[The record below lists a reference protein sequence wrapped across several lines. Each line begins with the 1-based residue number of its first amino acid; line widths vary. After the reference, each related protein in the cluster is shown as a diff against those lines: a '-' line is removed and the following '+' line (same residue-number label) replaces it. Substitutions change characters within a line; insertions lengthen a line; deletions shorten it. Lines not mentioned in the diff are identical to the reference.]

1 MIDNLPPVHHTND
14 PITSALAEA
23 QITTTGAR
31 ASIMKRCLWY
41 IEDNP
46 GKVAGEISEALG
58 LTSWQVMKRLS
69 DLKSK
74 GLVYQDGVGEYENHK
89 QMRWWKAQYQ

>member
-1 MIDNLPPVHHTND
+1 MMNRWPPVHHTND

-23 QITTTGAR
+23 QITVSGAR
-31 ASIMKRCLWY
+31 ASIMKRCLWF

-74 GLVYQDGVGEYENHK
+74 GLVYQDGIGEYENHK